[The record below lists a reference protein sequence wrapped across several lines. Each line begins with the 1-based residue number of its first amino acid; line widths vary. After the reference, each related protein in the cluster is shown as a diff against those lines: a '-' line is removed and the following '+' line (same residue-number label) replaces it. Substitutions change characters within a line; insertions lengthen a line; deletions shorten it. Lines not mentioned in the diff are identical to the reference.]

1 MPRTFLATLTTSR
14 QRRWWSF
21 VLDSLLTP
29 WFVFVVVSAVR
40 RVMLMLFVMKNMG
53 QRYVEL
59 QTSYTGYRQ
68 NNTATLHVAQ
78 LPPNPAIIVPG
89 PAFIFVVV
97 NGVPSIGLPVMLG
110 SGNIEKQPILA
121 PASLPTESI
130 VEAPTGT
137 STGSHASTSAAR
149 PVMQGSGA
157 LGWIVAL
164 CSTLVVLSL
173 SLW

>member
-1 MPRTFLATLTTSR
+1 
-14 QRRWWSF
+14 
-21 VLDSLLTP
+21 
-29 WFVFVVVSAVR
+29 
-40 RVMLMLFVMKNMG
+40 MLFVMKNMG

-59 QTSYTGYRQ
+59 QSSYTGYRQ

-121 PASLPTESI
+121 PASLPTASI
-130 VEAPTGT
+130 VEAPTAT
-137 STGSHASTSAAR
+137 SSGSHATSAAS
-149 PVMQGSGA
+149 PVMQGSGT
-157 LGWIVAL
+157 LGWAVAL

-173 SLW
+173 GLW

>member
-1 MPRTFLATLTTSR
+1 M
-14 QRRWWSF
+14 
-21 VLDSLLTP
+21 LL
-29 WFVFVVVSAVR
+29 
-40 RVMLMLFVMKNMG
+40 VMKNMG
-53 QRYVEL
+53 QRYVQL
-59 QTSYTGYRQ
+59 QSSYTGYRQ

-121 PASLPTESI
+121 PANLPTESI
-130 VEAPTGT
+130 VEAPTA
-137 STGSHASTSAAR
+137 TGSSSGSHSAAR
-149 PVMQGSGA
+149 SVMQGSGT
-157 LGWIVAL
+157 LGWTVAP
-164 CSTLVVLSL
+164 CSTLVVLCL